1 MSGSP
6 SPLRPAP
13 HLRLH
18 CVNVFV
24 RDQERSLRFFVDQ
37 LGFQVAYDTRLQS
50 GDRWVAVA
58 PPDGS
63 AILSLVAPKPNSE
76 QYKLIGRSTQVV
88 FVTED
93 VAAKFQE
100 WSKRGVR
107 FQTPPRLK
115 RIRYQAQPAQA
126 AAAGTSQPPT
136 ADSGRAQ
143 SAATASRSAM
153 LLGEETPIWGGI
165 FARFRDIDGNS
176 FSLVSFDELT
186 HALETQRRTLAEKQE
201 AERRAVHELEIA
213 KHVQSRLFPQTLPP
227 LATLDYAGTC
237 IQARQVGG
245 DYYDFLDLGHNRVA
259 LVIGDVA
266 GKGIAAALLMANLQ
280 ANLRSLCAV
289 AQHQPDHLLCSVNRL
304 FCENTTDGA
313 FATLFFAEYDD
324 TTRHLRYANC
334 GHLPALVLRA
344 NNGLTRLDAT
354 ATVLGIFKKWECEL
368 GECRLLPGDTLALY
382 TDGVT
387 ESFNA
392 DGEEFG
398 EHRLL
403 QALQGHRDLAP
414 RAALTSVVD
423 ELARFSPYEQHDD
436 ITLIIARCKP
446 A

>member
-1 MSGSP
+1 MSAFP
-6 SPLRPAP
+6 SPRPSSP

-24 RDQERSLRFFVDQ
+24 RDQDRSLRFFVEQ
-37 LGFQVAYDTRLQS
+37 LGFHVAYDARLQS

-63 AILSLVAPKPNSE
+63 AILSLVTPKPNSE
-76 QYKLIGRSTQVV
+76 QHKLIGRSTNVV

-93 VAAKFQE
+93 VTAKFME

-115 RIRYQAQPAQA
+115 RIRYQPPAGQTGDHAVVSSPA
-126 AAAGTSQPPT
+126 AAA
-136 ADSGRAQ
+136 
-143 SAATASRSAM
+143 ATGGM
-153 LLGEETPIWGGI
+153 LLGEESSIWGGV

-186 HALETQRRTLAEKQE
+186 HAMEAQRRATAAKQE
-201 AERRAVHELEIA
+201 AERRATHELEIA

-227 LATLDYAGTC
+227 LRSLNYAGVC

-245 DYYDFLDLGHNRVA
+245 DYYDFLDLGQNR
-259 LVIGDVA
+259 LGFVIADIS

-280 ANLRSLCAV
+280 ANVRSLCTTAKFEI
-289 AQHQPDHLLCSVNRL
+289 DRLMCSVNQL

-324 TTRHLRYANC
+324 AQRVLRYVNC
-334 GHLPALVLRA
+334 GHLPALLLRGD
-344 NNGLTRLDAT
+344 NSVEHLDST
-354 ATVLGIFKKWECEL
+354 ATVVGIFKKWDCEL
-368 GECRLLPGDTLALY
+368 GESCLAPGDTLALY
-382 TDGVT
+382 TDGIT
-387 ESFNA
+387 ESFNSA
-392 DGEEFG
+392 GDEFG
-398 EHRLL
+398 EPRLL
-403 QALQGHRDLAP
+403 EALQRHRALQP
-414 RAALTSVVD
+414 PAALKSIVD
-423 ELARFSPYEQHDD
+423 EVIRFSPHEQHDD
-436 ITLIIARCKP
+436 ITLILAHCRP